1 MKYFA
6 LILASVMLVA
16 LSGCPKPTGQPGSAP
31 GEEGALPVEP
41 LQEKVYRFP
50 LPSDPPTLDPM
61 HITDTVSDTVAR
73 RVFNGLVRFS
83 PSLEIVP
90 DLAEN
95 WVISDDGLTYK
106 FFIRRGV
113 KFHNGDDVTA
123 RDFLY
128 SFTRILDAASAQHNE
143 DVPSERAQML
153 FDVVGAREFFNGKT
167 DSVAGFS
174 APDDQTFIIRLKENF
189 APFLSVLCMSNFVVV
204 PRDAVERDWRAFA
217 QHPVGTGP
225 FVFDRWEH
233 DSEIVLKANRSYWD
247 KEVKLDVLVFK
258 VMPDENTRYQAFLN
272 GDLDH
277 TDIPFGKMA
286 EVNANASLKPLVQG
300 VTAMDMYC
308 YGFNCTKPPFDNKL
322 VRLAF
327 NHAVDKE
334 AVIKNILEGR
344 GEVQKTY
351 FPPGAFYFKDESE
364 GYPYDPIKAKAY
376 LEKAGYPDGNGLGEV
391 TLSIDTQ
398 QLSRQIA
405 AMVQED
411 LRQIGVK
418 VNIEQS
424 DWSTFLD
431 RVYAGELTFH
441 QNTWLADYPDPD
453 NWLYILLETSQA
465 GAPGNTTRFSHPQF
479 DQLVRRARKSVDE
492 EERIRLYGK
501 AEDIALAAA
510 PWLLLYWRKNL
521 TLVQPYVR
529 GLQITAMDRTPHLNN
544 SRMEDV
550 YLER

>member
-1 MKYFA
+1 MRYFA
-6 LILASVMLVA
+6 LLLVMAALLV
-16 LSGCPKPTGQPGSAP
+16 LSGCPKPTGQAGKAP
-31 GEEGALPVEP
+31 DAKGPLPVKP

-50 LPSDPPTLDPM
+50 LPSDPPTLDPI
-61 HITDTVSDTVAR
+61 HITDTISDTVAR
-73 RVFNGLVRFS
+73 RLFNGLVRFS
-83 PSLEIVP
+83 PGLDIVP

-106 FFIRRGV
+106 FFLRKGV
-113 KFHNGDDVTA
+113 KFHNGAELTA
-123 RDFLY
+123 QDFLY
-128 SFTRILDAASAQHNE
+128 SFTRILDAAAAARNE

-153 FDVVGAREFFNGKT
+153 FDVEGAQAFFEGKA
-167 DSVAGFS
+167 DSVAGLS
-174 APDDQTFIIRLKENF
+174 APDDQTFIIKLKENF

-204 PRDAVERDWRAFA
+204 PREAVMRDWKGFA
-217 QHPVGTGP
+217 QHPIGTGP

-233 DSEIVLKANRSYWD
+233 DNEIVLKANRNYWE

-277 TDIPFGKMA
+277 ADIPFGKMA
-286 EVNANASLKPLVQG
+286 DVNANASLKPMVQG

-308 YGFNCTKPPFDNKL
+308 YGFNCEKPPFDNKL

-334 AVIKNILEGR
+334 AIIKNILEGR

-351 FPPGAFYFKDESE
+351 FPPGAFYFNEASE
-364 GYPYDPIKAKAY
+364 GYPYDPAKAKTY
-376 LEKAGYPDGNGLGEV
+376 LEQAGYPGGNGLGDL

-405 AMVQED
+405 AHVQED
-411 LRQIGVK
+411 LRQVGVK
-418 VNIEQS
+418 VSIEQS

-431 RVYAGELTFH
+431 RVYAGELAFH

-453 NWLYILLETSQA
+453 NWLYVLLESTQA
-465 GAPGNTTRFSHPQF
+465 GAPGNITRFSHPQF
-479 DQLVRRARKSVDE
+479 DQLVRKARKTVDE
-492 EERIRLYGK
+492 VERIRLYGK

-510 PWLLLYWRKNL
+510 PWLLVYWRKNL
-521 TLVQPYVR
+521 TLVQPYVK
-529 GLQITAMDRTPHLNN
+529 GLEITAMDRTPHLNN

>member
-1 MKYFA
+1 MKYFTIIIAAAA
-6 LILASVMLVA
+6 LLA
-16 LSGCPKPTGQPGSAP
+16 LSGCPKPAGQAP
-31 GEEGALPVEP
+31 EAKGPLPVKP

-50 LPSDPPTLDPM
+50 LPADPPTLDPM

-73 RVFNGLVRFS
+73 RLFNGLVRFS

-95 WVISDDGLTYK
+95 WVISEDGLTYK
-106 FFIRRGV
+106 FFLRKGA
-113 KFHNGDDVTA
+113 KFHNGVEVTA
-123 RDFLY
+123 GDFLY
-128 SFTRILDAASAQHNE
+128 SFTRILDAAAAARNE

-153 FDVVGAREFFNGKT
+153 FDVAGAQALFEGQAEN
-167 DSVAGFS
+167 VAGLS
-174 APDDQTFIIRLKENF
+174 APDDQTFIIKLKENF

-204 PRDAVERDWRAFA
+204 PRDAVEQDWKGFA
-217 QHPVGTGP
+217 QHPIGTGP

-233 DSEIVLKANRSYWD
+233 DNEIVLKANRNYWE

-272 GDLDH
+272 GDIDH

-286 EVNANASLKPLVQG
+286 DVNANASLKPMVQG

-308 YGFNCTKPPFDNKL
+308 YGFNCEKPPFDNKL

-334 AVIKNILEGR
+334 AIIKNILEGR

-351 FPPGAFYFKDESE
+351 FPPGSFYFKADSE
-364 GYPYDPIKAKAY
+364 GYPYDPAKAKAY
-376 LEKAGYPDGNGLGEV
+376 LEQAGYPDGNGLSEV

-418 VNIEQS
+418 VSIEQS
-424 DWSTFLD
+424 DWSTFLA

-453 NWLYILLETSQA
+453 NWLYVLLESTQA
-465 GAPGNTTRFSHPQF
+465 GAPGNITRFSHAQF
-479 DQLVRRARKSVDE
+479 DQLVRKARKTVDE
-492 EERIRLYGK
+492 AERIRLYGK

-510 PWLLLYWRKNL
+510 PWLLVYWRKNL
-521 TLVQPYVR
+521 TLVQPYVK
-529 GLQITAMDRTPHLNN
+529 GLEITAMDRTPQLNN